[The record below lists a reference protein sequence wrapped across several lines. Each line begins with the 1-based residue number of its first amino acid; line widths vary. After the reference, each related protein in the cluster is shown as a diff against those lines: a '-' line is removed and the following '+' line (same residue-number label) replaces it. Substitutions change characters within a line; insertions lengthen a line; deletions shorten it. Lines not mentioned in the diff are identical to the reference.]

1 MYIMNKTV
9 FFIISLLLCCCS
21 NVRNEP
27 VRVIQT
33 DSFSDAFVIQ
43 VNKFGT
49 YYVYIANESDR
60 YQYAQLLNQK
70 ATIGDSIWKVKLSDI
85 DKCIAIYK
93 KATKDMNIKIK
104 IEVDRNAEYLPIK
117 NLMRCLQD
125 TGYTRYNLT
134 TKP

>member
-1 MYIMNKTV
+1 MLK
-9 FFIISLLLCCCS
+9 LLIAVIFLFGICS
-21 NVRNEP
+21 CGKVKNEP
-27 VRVIQT
+27 VRIIQT
-33 DSFSDAFVIQ
+33 DSFSGAFVIA
-43 VNKFGT
+43 VNKVGT

-93 KATKDMNIKIK
+93 KATKDKNINIKI
-104 IEVDRNAEYLPIK
+104 EADRNAEYLPIK
-117 NLMRCLQD
+117 NLMKCLQD
-125 TGYTRYNLT
+125 AGYTRCYLT